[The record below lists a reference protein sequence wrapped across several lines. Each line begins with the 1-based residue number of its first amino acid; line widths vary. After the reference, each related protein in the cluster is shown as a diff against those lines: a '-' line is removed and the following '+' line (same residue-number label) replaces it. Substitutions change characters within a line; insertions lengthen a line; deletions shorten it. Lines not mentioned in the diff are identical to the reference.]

1 MKKFYFLLLSFLALS
16 LCANAEVLSIDFESA
31 STAYTDWTF
40 TNMTS
45 QQNGKITAHGGTYY
59 GTTGGKET
67 ASITTNSAIEAPQ
80 SITFYVSK
88 QSTSTASSSWKL
100 QVSSDNSNWTDVK
113 TQSATSMT
121 KGSWVKVT
129 QDLSKYSN
137 VYVRIY
143 YTGSTA
149 VRNIDDVELT
159 VGGGE
164 AVTVAKPTFSLASG
178 TYYGTQQVEI
188 QIPDGTEGVM
198 YTTNGDVP
206 SYTSETPVGE
216 LITENTPIPVS
227 KTTTIKAIAIKGK
240 NESAVAEATYTILP
254 SIANT
259 KETALTVAEAKN
271 LIDNTSAEQ
280 LADPTQ
286 KVYVKGTISSIT
298 KLNSDNTITYLL
310 DGDAFTIYRGK
321 YLGEKTFA
329 SVDDLAVG
337 ASVIVYGNLYY
348 YSATSLYEMN
358 TGNYLVEYT
367 APAGF
372 VEKPVITETSTPDFG
387 YSYYTTST
395 ATATI
400 ASATEGATIKYAIT
414 GVDVT
419 DAATIESWTEGAT
432 VSITSEV
439 AGTKIL
445 WAKAVKDGKE
455 SVVASKEFTFTTD
468 VAPEGTYFVLVTDAS
483 QIVEGAKYVITD
495 SECTAIANELTN
507 GKYFSYSNGITD
519 NGGVL
524 TVDASTNYTYFKF
537 ENIADAAD
545 AYKWHMTFEDNDG
558 SYKYLTSSTSSEK
571 KDLKVAES
579 AETADGVSISFS
591 GNDAVISFKNSY
603 TANKVQYRIRFNSD
617 RFKTYGTSTG
627 TTVYLYRLVKEVP
640 VETTTGLDKVISGKV
655 GRKYQ
660 INTPL
665 CVNYKDDKYVYAS
678 TTKGGFTKT
687 APTEAQKKEWWS
699 DKEDGSFNQNDW
711 VAIQGLDVV
720 EGAEIEAG
728 SIATLVSNSEFPVIK
743 FDSMKTADGT
753 AIAANT
759 YRVANFNI
767 GNVSP
772 LVSKLWLV
780 APQPAEY
787 CKVKGY
793 VDVAD
798 VKASYLFAQ
807 TGSEATVIEG
817 TSYDPL
823 NMRVNLADAS
833 TIITTSGWYV
843 FEGVVVK
850 GSTSLQ
856 LNAISAKEGSIE
868 TGVEGV
874 EASSVKVYGAEG
886 VINVVSEEVA
896 SIAVYSANGAIVSSV
911 EASSASIAVAPGFYI
926 VKAGN
931 SVSKVTVK

>member
-1 MKKFYFLLLSFLALS
+1 MKHLFTLKSLLLTLVM
-16 LCANAEVLSIDFESA
+16 LCGLNAWGETETFNFVGWKFDGASEWDSNYSKRTISGSAYKVEFASANK
-31 STAYTDWTF
+31 
-40 TNMTS
+40 N
-45 QQNGKITAHGGTYY
+45 
-59 GTTGGKET
+59 
-67 ASITTNSAIEAPQ
+67 
-80 SITFYVSK
+80 
-88 QSTSTASSSWKL
+88 TSTIKDRPVTKGGDIIVSPLSNVTITGVKLTLTQWKTKTQTVTL
-100 QVSSDNSNWTDVK
+100 NVSSDGT
-113 TQSATSMT
+113 TFTATST
-121 KGSWVKVT
+121 KSSKFSLSASELDTKAVKFTFSSSNQVGVESIEVT
-129 QDLSKYSN
+129 
-137 VYVRIY
+137 
-143 YTGSTA
+143 YTTA
-149 VRNIDDVELT
+149 
-159 VGGGE
+159 GGGE
-164 AVTVAKPTFSLASG
+164 AVTVEKPTFSLAGG
-178 TYYGTQQVEI
+178 TYYAAQEVTI
-188 QIPDGTEGVM
+188 QIPDGADKVM

-206 SYTSETPVGE
+206 SSANSVGVS
-216 LITENTPIPVS
+216 ITENTPITVS
-227 KTTTIKAIAIKGK
+227 ETTTIQAIAVDAKG
-240 NESAVAEATYTILP
+240 NESAVASATYTIVP

-259 KETALTVAEAKN
+259 IETALTVAEAKN

-310 DGDAFTIYRGK
+310 DGDAFTIYHGK
-321 YLGEKTFA
+321 GLGEKTFA

-367 APAGF
+367 TPAGF

-387 YSYYTTST
+387 SSYYTTST

-400 ASATEGATIKYAIT
+400 ASATEGATIQYAIT
-414 GVDVT
+414 GDNVT

-483 QIVEGAKYVITD
+483 QIVEGAKYVIT
-495 SECTAIANELTN
+495 SETDDAAMLGWKTGDNNCKPQSVTA
-507 GKYFSYSNGITD
+507 SNGVLELPSDFTGIITL
-519 NGGVL
+519 GKTETG
-524 TVDASTNYTYFKF
+524 YTLKQL
-537 ENIADAAD
+537 
-545 AYKWHMTFEDNDG
+545 DG
-558 SYKYLTSSTSSEK
+558 LYLTATGTDKNYLVAKSALVDNSYWNITIGSNNVASIKNVNNTSRGVMQYNSSSE
-571 KDLKVAES
+571 LFACYSS
-579 AETADGVSISFS
+579 ASQTDIH
-591 GNDAVISFKNSY
+591 
-603 TANKVQYRIRFNSD
+603 
-617 RFKTYGTSTG
+617 
-627 TTVYLYRLVKEVP
+627 LYRMAKEVP
-640 VETTTGLDKVISGKV
+640 VATEIGLDAVLAGNV
-655 GRKYQ
+655 GGKYQ
-660 INTPL
+660 IKCAL
-665 CVNYKDDKYVYAS
+665 HVNYKDANYVYAS
-678 TTKGGFTKT
+678 TTKGGSTKT

-699 DKEDGSFNQNDW
+699 DIEDKFNQNDW

-728 SIATLVSNSEFPVIK
+728 SVSTLVSNSEFPVIK

-767 GNVSP
+767 GNISP

-793 VDVAD
+793 VDATTD
-798 VKASYLFAQ
+798 VKTNYLFAK

-817 TSYDPL
+817 TSYEPL
-823 NMRVNLADAS
+823 KMTVNLDAANEK
-833 TIITTSGWYV
+833 ITESGWYV
-843 FEGVVVK
+843 FEGIVIK
-850 GSTSLQ
+850 NGTIRE
-856 LNAISAKEGSIE
+856 LNAISATVGSIE

-874 EASSVKVYGAEG
+874 ETSSVKVYGAEG
-886 VINVVSEEVA
+886 VINVESEEVA
-896 SIAVYSANGAIVSSV
+896 PIAVYSANGAIVSSV